1 MRPGFIAFDK
11 GEVIR
16 NIGVERRQPQLDGL
30 RFVLPVSERLLAN
43 LIHLIRRI
51 DKVGRLVMRL
61 LGADIPDTGV
71 LRGHHRQ
78 PVFDRLR
85 VVLVGNIHH
94 VQRMLDRHPDHGV
107 RQPFHVVHVAVD
119 RRIAEIQRQ
128 HMRQFV
134 EIAFVDALS
143 TQEVEVAENGRRHF
157 IAVRQAFVGEGG

>member
-16 NIGVERRQPQLDGL
+16 NIGVERRQLQLDGL

-71 LRGHHRQ
+71 LRGSSS
-78 PVFDRLR
+78 PAGL
-85 VVLVGNIHH
+85 
-94 VQRMLDRHPDHGV
+94 
-107 RQPFHVVHVAVD
+107 
-119 RRIAEIQRQ
+119 
-128 HMRQFV
+128 
-134 EIAFVDALS
+134 
-143 TQEVEVAENGRRHF
+143 
-157 IAVRQAFVGEGG
+157 